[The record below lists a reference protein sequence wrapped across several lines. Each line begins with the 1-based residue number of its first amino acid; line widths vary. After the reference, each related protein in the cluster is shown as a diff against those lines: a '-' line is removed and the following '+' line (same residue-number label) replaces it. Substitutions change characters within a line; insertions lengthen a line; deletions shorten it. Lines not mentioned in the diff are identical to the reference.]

1 MVRGSPDAGKGQDGR
16 NLVYVRPKSGMKL
29 TMKELENYCE
39 RTYNMHYG
47 EMTPRAGRVYPCGR
61 TIPG

>member
-1 MVRGSPDAGKGQDGR
+1 
-16 NLVYVRPKSGMKL
+16 MKL